1 MSQTSHATRRP
12 YLIASLFLDHPASVN
27 ESYFAHMRFA
37 FDFAFW
43 LGVASLAALVHAII
57 PALCETTASRI
68 LKRLHAKIMARH

>member
-1 MSQTSHATRRP
+1 MSETSQDTSRSN
-12 YLIASLFLDHPASVN
+12 LIATLFLDHPASVN

-37 FDFAFW
+37 FGFAFW

-68 LKRLHAKIMARH
+68 LKRLHARIMARH